1 MPETPDTPPPWL
13 ANLDLLTA
21 DEIEALLRSVRE
33 DRSYFRSVCA
43 HMRPRPLTEA
53 EIAARENLDRAGE
66 AWWDKRLAEMRA
78 EEAERKQHRK

>member
-21 DEIEALLRSVRE
+21 DETEALLRSARE
-33 DRSYFRSVCA
+33 ADAYFRKAFA
-43 HMRPRPLTEA
+43 HMRPTPLTEA
-53 EIAARENLDRAGE
+53 EIAAQEQRDGAGK

-78 EEAERKQHRK
+78 EEAQRG